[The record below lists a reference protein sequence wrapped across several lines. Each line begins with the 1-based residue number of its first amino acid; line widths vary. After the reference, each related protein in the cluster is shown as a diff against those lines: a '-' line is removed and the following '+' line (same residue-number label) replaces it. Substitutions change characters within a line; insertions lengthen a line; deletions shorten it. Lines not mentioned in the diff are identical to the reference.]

1 MKDNIQ
7 SPDKKRKN
15 LDINET
21 KLFRISHT
29 IKKELE
35 SGVDLGKINIAKLNI
50 EDMGNYV
57 FHIISKGK
65 FFTKSNIEMVKYFL
79 NKYTKYGNFEGDK
92 NLFLEKLSMSMH
104 VEKFPKDFL
113 LFRKNDIGDKFYIIL
128 KGSVAIVI
136 TQEINIEMSQREYII
151 HLEKLRYFKE
161 YYLLECIL
169 AYDNKIEINSEL
181 HDLIK
186 DEIYLETKNKK
197 IGDKNNSIPDI
208 NAQKFVERV
217 EPFIDKNSKE
227 PKISVRIP
235 IYKIVATLKTGD
247 TFGEVALSK
256 TEVEERK
263 RTATVITDSQCIF
276 GIVGN
281 NIYSTFLREIE
292 EKNRFNLVTKLV
304 SHSIFKMILAETFMK
319 ANYLNYF
326 NNMTMKGG
334 KYLFKQGDTK
344 EALYFIT
351 DGIINLYT
359 ESSIDNIIKVIE
371 FLNNDIDPVSKK
383 ENRKELQII
392 KDYEEQNKSNKVF
405 NKFCKVNRIFKIFS
419 INKKETLAFEDCLF
433 NENQFFLSAKIMSE
447 NCHVFV
453 LKLNFLSSMLR
464 ENLIAR
470 NYKRT
475 NLEKKMIMIKRLT
488 SMVKNLITRFVK
500 NNKITISLDNYL
512 EENKN
517 KTTETS
523 IFKNENFSHRLPYQD
538 NIRISLTKYKNKN
551 SFLNLKLKSKN
562 KIKNLNY
569 IKGKNLFYLNK
580 YLFENKIE
588 KGKNK
593 INLISPKETIFK
605 NKLINLEINFSND
618 NLQKEN
624 KFSLPFVNDISL
636 LKKTK
641 KKRNKNEETCKTE
654 IVKLNTVNNINNLIP
669 NIKKLS
675 NKYMINEYYSRKNKL
690 KNMTQF
696 DFIFYDNLFVSQGKK
711 NYSKEPLLFN

>member
-1 MKDNIQ
+1 
-7 SPDKKRKN
+7 
-15 LDINET
+15 
-21 KLFRISHT
+21 
-29 IKKELE
+29 
-35 SGVDLGKINIAKLNI
+35 
-50 EDMGNYV
+50 
-57 FHIISKGK
+57 
-65 FFTKSNIEMVKYFL
+65 
-79 NKYTKYGNFEGDK
+79 
-92 NLFLEKLSMSMH
+92 
-104 VEKFPKDFL
+104 
-113 LFRKNDIGDKFYIIL
+113 
-128 KGSVAIVI
+128 
-136 TQEINIEMSQREYII
+136 
-151 HLEKLRYFKE
+151 
-161 YYLLECIL
+161 
-169 AYDNKIEINSEL
+169 
-181 HDLIK
+181 
-186 DEIYLETKNKK
+186 
-197 IGDKNNSIPDI
+197 
-208 NAQKFVERV
+208 
-217 EPFIDKNSKE
+217 
-227 PKISVRIP
+227 
-235 IYKIVATLKTGD
+235 
-247 TFGEVALSK
+247 
-256 TEVEERK
+256 
-263 RTATVITDSQCIF
+263 
-276 GIVGN
+276 
-281 NIYSTFLREIE
+281 
-292 EKNRFNLVTKLV
+292 
-304 SHSIFKMILAETFMK
+304 
-319 ANYLNYF
+319 
-326 NNMTMKGG
+326 MKGG

-392 KDYEEQNKSNKVF
+392 KDYEEQNKSNKLF

-538 NIRISLTKYKNKN
+538 NIKISLTKYKNKN

-562 KIKNLNY
+562 KIKNLND

-669 NIKKLS
+669 KIKKLS

>member
-1 MKDNIQ
+1 M
-7 SPDKKRKN
+7 N
-15 LDINET
+15 L
-21 KLFRISHT
+21 
-29 IKKELE
+29 
-35 SGVDLGKINIAKLNI
+35 
-50 EDMGNYV
+50 
-57 FHIISKGK
+57 
-65 FFTKSNIEMVKYFL
+65 
-79 NKYTKYGNFEGDK
+79 
-92 NLFLEKLSMSMH
+92 
-104 VEKFPKDFL
+104 
-113 LFRKNDIGDKFYIIL
+113 
-128 KGSVAIVI
+128 
-136 TQEINIEMSQREYII
+136 
-151 HLEKLRYFKE
+151 
-161 YYLLECIL
+161 
-169 AYDNKIEINSEL
+169 
-181 HDLIK
+181 
-186 DEIYLETKNKK
+186 
-197 IGDKNNSIPDI
+197 
-208 NAQKFVERV
+208 
-217 EPFIDKNSKE
+217 
-227 PKISVRIP
+227 
-235 IYKIVATLKTGD
+235 
-247 TFGEVALSK
+247 
-256 TEVEERK
+256 
-263 RTATVITDSQCIF
+263 
-276 GIVGN
+276 
-281 NIYSTFLREIE
+281 
-292 EKNRFNLVTKLV
+292 
-304 SHSIFKMILAETFMK
+304 
-319 ANYLNYF
+319 
-326 NNMTMKGG
+326 
-334 KYLFKQGDTK
+334 
-344 EALYFIT
+344 
-351 DGIINLYT
+351 
-359 ESSIDNIIKVIE
+359 
-371 FLNNDIDPVSKK
+371 
-383 ENRKELQII
+383 
-392 KDYEEQNKSNKVF
+392 
-405 NKFCKVNRIFKIFS
+405 

-500 NNKITISLDNYL
+500 NNKITISLENYL

-538 NIRISLTKYKNKN
+538 NIKISLTKYKNKN

-562 KIKNLNY
+562 KIKNLND